1 MFTKYWYLEVRAKE
15 LWTGHVSPLLTWYQG
30 HPTLVAAAMAKKKKK
45 RKQPRVDPDQNGMV
59 LETLWEREARWGPG
73 DPGLEPPVDIVFR
86 NHSSPGE
93 LECSAV
99 W

>member
-1 MFTKYWYLEVRAKE
+1 MDWACQPSAYL
-15 LWTGHVSPLLTWYQG
+15 VSGSPYPG
-30 HPTLVAAAMAKKKKK
+30 GSSNGKKKKK